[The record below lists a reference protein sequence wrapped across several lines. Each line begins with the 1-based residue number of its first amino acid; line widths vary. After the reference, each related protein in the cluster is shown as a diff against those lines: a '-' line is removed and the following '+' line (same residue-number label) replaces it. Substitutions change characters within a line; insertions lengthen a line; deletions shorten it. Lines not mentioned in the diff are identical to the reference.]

1 MTSLDQLQV
10 PPDESLYDSWE
21 EARAALQEWAV
32 KDNPSH
38 TALPAQ
44 ATPRFAYI
52 TPRKDVARGEYV
64 CAATNCPWH
73 VTATKT
79 ANGQIRL
86 RVVERAH
93 NPSSPHARRS
103 AALSWLLDTIPKIL
117 PISPATT
124 PQDIAQAI
132 RAHYDERVDYQQA
145 YRCLQQIAGDIR
157 QPRHRINVPDSLRKA
172 VITLRAFQGLDWA
185 DIERKT
191 GVKATTAAY
200 IYKQA
205 HKKSGFSTDPLRLL
219 EHSAAKPGGPAPGN
233 DLKKM
238 RERTRAKSKQAL
250 SLEFA
255 RQNLVAMHAER
266 ERVAAAGVGGVMP
279 EIPGVDVAMQLAGA
293 ADGMSRDRAGEG
305 GAEFGAPSSG
315 GDSLFGTP
323 VATPMQS
330 MGEPRDEGQALQNR
344 ELSPTSEALAT

>member
-1 MTSLDQLQV
+1 
-10 PPDESLYDSWE
+10 
-21 EARAALQEWAV
+21 
-32 KDNPSH
+32 
-38 TALPAQ
+38 
-44 ATPRFAYI
+44 
-52 TPRKDVARGEYV
+52 
-64 CAATNCPWH
+64 
-73 VTATKT
+73 
-79 ANGQIRL
+79 
-86 RVVERAH
+86 
-93 NPSSPHARRS
+93 
-103 AALSWLLDTIPKIL
+103 
-117 PISPATT
+117 
-124 PQDIAQAI
+124 
-132 RAHYDERVDYQQA
+132 
-145 YRCLQQIAGDIR
+145 
-157 QPRHRINVPDSLRKA
+157 
-172 VITLRAFQGLDWA
+172 
-185 DIERKT
+185 
-191 GVKATTAAY
+191 
-200 IYKQA
+200 
-205 HKKSGFSTDPLRLL
+205 
-219 EHSAAKPGGPAPGN
+219 
-233 DLKKM
+233 M